1 MSDDAVNY
9 VELAERYGLEPI
21 PESVSRLTKLVARQE
36 ADIDEIAKVIKQDKA
51 LTQRLLRAAN
61 PRALSDAD
69 MDIDNVE
76 EALMRTGVGCALLL
90 AMGAPL
96 TVALAKAFQTMI
108 GMKIESVHPNSLSRF
123 PGEHVLGT
131 IGFAGRAEGEVFLSL
146 SLEGSK
152 NIASKILGIPPAEIN
167 PDTDVNDAVG
177 EMLNIVTGNLKSNLC
192 DAGLDCKLR
201 PPVVTRIR
209 GFKVQTVPGGGLER
223 MAFRGP
229 QLTMFVDVTVN
240 PFAED

>member
-1 MSDDAVNY
+1 MSEEASY
-9 VELAERYGLEPI
+9 VELAERYGLAAI
-21 PESVSRLTKLVARQE
+21 PESVSRLTKLVARQD
-36 ADIDEIAKVIKQDKA
+36 ADLDEITKVIQQDQA

-76 EALMRTGVGCALLL
+76 NALMRTGVGCVLLL

-96 TVALAKAFQTMI
+96 TVALVKAFQTMLD
-108 GMKIESVHPNSLSRF
+108 MKIENVHPNSVNRF

-131 IGFAGRAEGEVFLSL
+131 IGFSGRAEGEVFLSL

-152 NIASKILGIPPAEIN
+152 NIASKILGIPPEEIN
-167 PDTDVNDAVG
+167 PVTDVNDAVG

-201 PPVVTRIR
+201 PPEVTRVT
-209 GFKVQTVPGGGLER
+209 GFKAQTIPGGGLER
-223 MAFRGP
+223 MAFRSP

>member
-1 MSDDAVNY
+1 MPEEVTYLD
-9 VELAERYGLEPI
+9 LATRYGLEPV
-21 PESVSRLTKLVARQE
+21 PESVARLTKLVARQD
-36 ADIDEIAKVIKQDKA
+36 ADIDEISKVIKQDKA

-61 PRALSDAD
+61 PRAQSDAD

-76 EALMRTGVGCALLL
+76 DALMRTGVGCVLLL

-108 GMKIESVHPNSLSRF
+108 GMKIESVHPNSVNRF

-131 IGFAGRAEGEVFLSL
+131 IGFSGRAEGEVFLSL
-146 SLEGSK
+146 SLDGSK
-152 NIASKILGIPPAEIN
+152 RIAAVILGLPEAEVN
-167 PDTDVNDAVG
+167 PIVDVNDAVG

-201 PPVVTRIR
+201 PPEVTRVK
-209 GFKVQTVPGGGLER
+209 GFKPPSVPGGGLER

-240 PFAED
+240 PFADE

>member
-1 MSDDAVNY
+1 MSDDVSY
-9 VELAERYGLEPI
+9 IELAERYGLEPI
-21 PESVSRLTKLVARQE
+21 PESVSRLTKLVSRQD
-36 ADIDEIAKVIKQDKA
+36 ADLDEITKVIKQDKA

-61 PRALSDAD
+61 PRALNDAD

-76 EALMRTGVGCALLL
+76 DALMRTGVGCALLL

-96 TVALAKAFQTMI
+96 TVALVKTFQTMLE
-108 GMKIESVHPNSLSRF
+108 MKIESVHPNSLSRF
-123 PGEHVLGT
+123 PGQHVLGT
-131 IGFAGRAEGEVFLSL
+131 IGFSGRAEGEVFLSL
-146 SLEGSK
+146 SLDGSK
-152 NIASKILGIPPAEIN
+152 NIASKILGIPLAEIN
-167 PDTDVNDAVG
+167 PVSDVNDAVG

-201 PPVVTRIR
+201 PPEVTRVA
-209 GFKVQTVPGGGLER
+209 GFKPTTISGGGLER

-240 PFAED
+240 PFADE